1 MSGERAKK
9 FLEEISEN
17 DLTYLCVYCFALI
30 YRKKSDHKGFMT
42 RKIILF
48 QSARHA

>member
-17 DLTYLCVYCFALI
+17 DLTYLCVYCRFDI
-30 YRKKSDHKGFMT
+30 
-42 RKIILF
+42 
-48 QSARHA
+48 